1 MRKLLTFLVL
11 ATLLSCNCYM
21 QQLSTQLVYVD
32 SNCVAAIPDYLPA
45 VFVWDNCDNYTITQ
59 NPPAGTIMDSP
70 YGIVTIKA
78 VDAFQNA
85 DSVVFD
91 IIMVDT
97 IAPKITIDTTLWQN
111 WVPPNVINDS
121 MILITITG
129 PGDAGTWGVLTKPGK
144 HVVVMDDRQ
153 FNKYME

>member
-1 MRKLLTFLVL
+1 MKKLLILLLL
-11 ATLLSCNCYM
+11 ATLLSCKCYM
-21 QQLSTQLVYVD
+21 QQLTTQLVYAD
-32 SNCVAAIPDYLPA
+32 SNCIAAIPDYLPA

-59 NPPAGTIMDSP
+59 NPPAGTIMDGP
-70 YGIVTIKA
+70 YGVITIIA

-91 IIMVDT
+91 IIRVDN
-97 IAPKITIDTTLWQN
+97 IAPKITIDTTLLES
-111 WVPPNVINDS
+111 WVPPTVSNDS
-121 MILITITG
+121 MILVTITG

-153 FNKYME
+153 FNKYMQ